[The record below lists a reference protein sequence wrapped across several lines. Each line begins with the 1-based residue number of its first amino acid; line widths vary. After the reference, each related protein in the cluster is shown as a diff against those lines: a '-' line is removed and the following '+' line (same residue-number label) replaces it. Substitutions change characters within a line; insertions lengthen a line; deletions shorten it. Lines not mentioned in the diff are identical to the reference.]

1 VIFNLY
7 AYRDRKAGNYTTP
20 FASQNDE
27 TAKRDFLI
35 MSKKPE
41 NVYIAPDIELYGLG
55 SVDTDTG
62 ELLGYEKPKYIIG
75 GVENAE

>member
-1 VIFNLY
+1 MIFNLY

-41 NVYIAPDIELYGLG
+41 NRYIAPDIELYALG
-55 SVDTDTG
+55 YINTDTG
-62 ELLGYEKPKYIIG
+62 ELTGYEKPEFIEG